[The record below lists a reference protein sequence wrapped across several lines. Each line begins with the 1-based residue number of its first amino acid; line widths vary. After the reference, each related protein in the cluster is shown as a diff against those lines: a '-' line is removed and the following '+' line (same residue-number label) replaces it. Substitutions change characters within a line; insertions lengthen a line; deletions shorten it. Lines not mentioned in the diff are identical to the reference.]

1 MSPRASLNR
10 YIDIMGIV
18 RYEMYLVRTYK
29 FLNCY
34 LSVSSLHPK
43 EKSTDKKS
51 TENDVSATEGGGV
64 GRGNENCYGRTV
76 LWCKRIDHLFLLEKR
91 RQDQGKR

>member
-10 YIDIMGIV
+10 YIDIIDIV
-18 RYEMYLVRTYK
+18 QYGMYLIRAYK

-34 LSVSSLHPK
+34 LRVFCLHAK

-51 TENDVSATEGGGV
+51 MKNDVSATEGGGV
-64 GRGNENCYGRTV
+64 GQGNENCYGRTV
-76 LWCKRIDHLFLLEKR
+76 LWCTRIDRLFLLLKR

>member
-10 YIDIMGIV
+10 YIDIIDIV
-18 RYEMYLVRTYK
+18 RYGMYLVRTYK

-34 LSVSSLHPK
+34 LRVFCPHAK

-51 TENDVSATEGGGV
+51 IENDVSVTEGGGV
-64 GRGNENCYGRTV
+64 GQGNENCYGRTV
-76 LWCKRIDHLFLLEKR
+76 LRCKRIDHLFLLEKR